1 MAAELARR
9 ACLRPGTRQ
18 RFEQAVALAGR
29 AVLAESE
36 LGRRDALAQLL
47 SDAEPLVRLEA
58 MRLRLNAMRVALAE
72 ADPRLEP
79 LRDQF
84 GLFGLLPLSPAQVE
98 AMRREQVAQWAEKI
112 ISSTPERHGVQ
123 LIATQTDRTPEF
135 VKDLAYN
142 LRARSPKLVFVQ
154 GAVNDGKPMLT
165 VMLGD
170 EITAQGVNA
179 GAVVREAAKLM
190 QGGGGGQAFFATAGG
205 KNPDGLQAAIDKA
218 VELIMA
224 QLH

>member
-1 MAAELARR
+1 
-9 ACLRPGTRQ
+9 
-18 RFEQAVALAGR
+18 
-29 AVLAESE
+29 
-36 LGRRDALAQLL
+36 
-47 SDAEPLVRLEA
+47 
-58 MRLRLNAMRVALAE
+58 
-72 ADPRLEP
+72 
-79 LRDQF
+79 
-84 GLFGLLPLSPAQVE
+84 
-98 AMRREQVAQWAEKI
+98 MRREQVAQWAEKI

-218 VELIMA
+218 VELILA
-224 QLH
+224 QVK